1 MDWLTWLNTNS
12 GAVTAIATV
21 VYALVTIP
29 LWLATRGQ
37 AKITRHMFEAGHR
50 PYVSMMVRQLIPFI
64 EEHQAHLKGTV
75 VVENHGSV
83 PAAITAWDIQGRL
96 MNDQGHEQPVTLI
109 EPIIPIVGGC
119 LAPHTPVTIKIYLAG
134 SDLPHN
140 TNEALLAWVHGRL
153 EYRGM
158 GSQVYRTDFD
168 AKDDGKLTQGYTMT

>member
-12 GAVTAIATV
+12 EAVTAIATV

-75 VVENHGSV
+75 ANHV
-83 PAAITAWDIQGRL
+83 KITFPPMG
-96 MNDQGHEQPVTLI
+96 MNSTLL
-109 EPIIPIVGGC
+109 V
-119 LAPHTPVTIKIYLAG
+119 
-134 SDLPHN
+134 
-140 TNEALLAWVHGRL
+140 
-153 EYRGM
+153 
-158 GSQVYRTDFD
+158 
-168 AKDDGKLTQGYTMT
+168 